1 MFSVN
6 VTNITGMASN
16 LAATASACMEA
27 VMAESVA
34 PFIAPYVAE
43 AAPYLERAQELAS
56 EVANATMTA
65 AMADGVPKAATA
77 VPAVCAAVGALVV
90 SRRAGGDQARLQDGG
105 RLRRCKKSA
114 KGGLFVQVTGK
125 GPNIR
130 LSTIHPRQLLAGQ
143 RIRGCIHH
151 VGGSEKAATLT
162 EARVRSICKLHTAS
176 TATGRYGQGKC
187 VHHVHDWK
195 KLAVERGGL
204 AGRAPQ

>member
-16 LAATASACMEA
+16 LAAAASARMET

-34 PFIAPYVAE
+34 PFIAPYAAE

-56 EVANATMTA
+56 EVANATMPVA
-65 AMADGVPKAATA
+65 VEAVAT
-77 VPAVCAAVGALVV
+77 VAVCAAVGALVV
-90 SRRAGGDQARLQDGG
+90 GRRAGGDQARLRDGGRLRTGG
-105 RLRRCKKSA
+105 RLRRCKKSTE
-114 KGGLFVQVTGK
+114 GGLFVQVTGN

-162 EARVRSICKLHTAS
+162 EARMRSICKLHTAS
-176 TATGRYGQGKC
+176 NATGRYGQGKC
-187 VHHVHDWK
+187 VHHVRDWK
-195 KLAVERGGL
+195 KLAAERGGL